1 MWCYPFTVI
10 TYFHVEL
17 VSVIAKIVKFIL
29 VESTLFII
37 TLLFEYKIGL
47 RVDMLV
53 LSTKAYADEA
63 STRVLIFDWL
73 HEAQDQ
79 LVKTVVQLVNVH
91 IRFIVNDFGVVY
103 NQCGIL

>member
-1 MWCYPFTVI
+1 
-10 TYFHVEL
+10 
-17 VSVIAKIVKFIL
+17 
-29 VESTLFII
+29 
-37 TLLFEYKIGL
+37 
-47 RVDMLV
+47 

-79 LVKTVVQLVNVH
+79 LVKAAAQPVNVH
-91 IRFIVNDFGVVY
+91 IRFTVNDFGVVH